1 MKKML
6 TLSLAALM
14 LTAALAGCSNG
25 GGTKPQESETPKTA
39 EEIAAGYKTAIEAAR
54 DQEMNEA
61 VPVITSTDDDMA
73 DMILP
78 MLGIT
83 DENTTAFAVA
93 VSAMNVKAY
102 GIAAI
107 MPAEGKVDEVKEGVD
122 AFVAQQKSNFEFYL
136 ADQYDV
142 ANAAKVETLDDGT
155 VLLVMS
161 EGQDKIF
168 DSIKDAL
175 SK

>member
-1 MKKML
+1 MKKSM

-14 LTAALAGCSNG
+14 LVGALAGCAG
-25 GGTKPQESETPKTA
+25 GAKPQESETPKTP
-39 EEIAAGYKTAIEAAR
+39 EEIATAYKTAIESAR
-54 DQEMNEA
+54 DQEMNE
-61 VPVITSTDDDMA
+61 VMGIITSSDDDMA

-78 MLGIT
+78 MVGIT
-83 DENTTAFAVA
+83 DENTTAYAVSI
-93 VSAMNVKAY
+93 SAMNVKAY

-107 MPAEGKVDEVKEGVD
+107 MPAEGKSDEVLEGVK
-122 AFVAQQKSNFEFYL
+122 AFVDQQKSNFEFYL
-136 ADQYDV
+136 ADQYDI

-161 EGQDKIF
+161 EDQDKIF

-175 SK
+175 NK

>member
-1 MKKML
+1 MKKSM

-14 LTAALAGCSNG
+14 LVGALAGCAGNE
-25 GGTKPQESETPKTA
+25 KPQESETPKTP
-39 EEIAAGYKTAIEAAR
+39 EEIASAYKTAIESAR
-54 DQEMNEA
+54 DEETNE
-61 VPVITSTDDDMA
+61 VMSIITSSDDDMA

-78 MLGIT
+78 MVGIT
-83 DENTTAFAVA
+83 DENTTAYAVSI
-93 VSAMNVKAY
+93 SAMNVKAY

-107 MPAEGKVDEVKEGVD
+107 MPAEGKSDEVLEGVK
-122 AFVAQQKSNFEFYL
+122 AFVDQQKNNFEFYL
-136 ADQYDV
+136 ADQYDI

-161 EGQDKIF
+161 EDQDKIF

-175 SK
+175 NK